1 MPTYPCLGPPVASQ
15 NHGGCSESQSQPA
28 PEPSQSGQMF
38 SHGAHLVTECVE
50 KVKNHRLSFLFSW
63 RFSCRG
69 VWHYTGNPWC
79 KPSWVARVVGARQ
92 GQLWAPLLRDRGA
105 GRQFLFW
112 APAALGIR
120 DPGCLQKPQAGVC
133 LPFFQPFSLAEVY
146 YVRPWVS
153 PGACQCHPG
162 TWQRR
167 AWWAILRSRAYMHL
181 TSFPGD
187 SAKA

>member
-1 MPTYPCLGPPVASQ
+1 
-15 NHGGCSESQSQPA
+15 
-28 PEPSQSGQMF
+28 MF

-50 KVKNHRLSFLFSW
+50 KVKNQHLSFLFSW
-63 RFSCRG
+63 RFSRRG
-69 VWHYTGNPWC
+69 VWLYTGNPWC
-79 KPSWVARVVGARQ
+79 KPSWVACVVGAQQ

-133 LPFFQPFSLAEVY
+133 LPFFQPFSLAEVC

-167 AWWAILRSRAYMHL
+167 AWWAILRSRASMHL
-181 TSFPGD
+181 TSFPVTQPKLEEPLAQNTGLATLIETKITMALKRQFI
-187 SAKA
+187 SLVEKISS